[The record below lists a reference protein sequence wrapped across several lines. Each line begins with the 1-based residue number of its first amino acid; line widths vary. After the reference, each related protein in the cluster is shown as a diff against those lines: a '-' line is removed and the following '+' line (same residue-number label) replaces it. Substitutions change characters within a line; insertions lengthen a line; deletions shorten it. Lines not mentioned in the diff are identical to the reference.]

1 MEFPINR
8 FGALL
13 KPTRLPEPIAGDGWV
28 SASAYYT
35 FAGDDLEREVL
46 HMCQE
51 DSLGVMVW
59 SPLAGGLLGGKFERN
74 SDGTEGAR

>member
-1 MEFPINR
+1 MV
-8 FGALL
+8 GS
-13 KPTRLPEPIAGDGWV
+13 V
-28 SASAYYT
+28 QAYYT
-35 FAGDDLEREVL
+35 LAGGDLGREVL

>member
-1 MEFPINR
+1 MV
-8 FGALL
+8 GS
-13 KPTRLPEPIAGDGWV
+13 V
-28 SASAYYT
+28 QAYYT

>member
-1 MEFPINR
+1 MQ
-8 FGALL
+8 
-13 KPTRLPEPIAGDGWV
+13 
-28 SASAYYT
+28 AYYT
-35 FAGDDLEREVL
+35 LARGDLEREVF

-74 SDGTEGAR
+74 SDGSEGAR

>member
-1 MEFPINR
+1 MV
-8 FGALL
+8 GS
-13 KPTRLPEPIAGDGWV
+13 V
-28 SASAYYT
+28 QAYYT
-35 FAGDDLEREVL
+35 LAGGDLELEVL

-59 SPLAGGLLGGKFERN
+59 SPLARGLLGGKFERN